1 MDIVQKF
8 IKASLKEANRS
19 EASIIYNN
27 NLSYYEKLAI
37 ILAKRLNG
45 KILKKRKDEFSIAFD
60 LPQNYSLKVSRCD
73 VVYPGYVSLNKNN
86 IEIFDKDLSFFKS
99 DSLESYSDTINEYAK
114 RYKVPVEVLTKVF
127 EYILKVKSIIST
139 FNSQTSPKKQAKI
152 YRKSTIA
159 RQKLEQHKKEYGYY
173 RDLFV
178 KSGAISKEDLAKYII
193 SIEPKKCD
201 DYYSSPYDDDSVTF
215 NSQIAFIFRDRTT
228 QIRYKF
234 IYDVNFSVSAISW
247 YSPGSYWEPPM
258 YDDWLTGNVYDGIE
272 AEFYDL
278 ETDALEINEELK
290 EHLINIIDDF
300 ANSSMLLKYIT
311 DNLEDITG
319 WDVR

>member
-8 IKASLKEANRS
+8 IKASLKESNRN

-27 NLSYYEKLAI
+27 NLSYCEKLAI

-45 KILKKRKDEFSIAFD
+45 KILKKKKYYSSIAFD
-60 LPQNYSLKVSRCD
+60 LPQNYSLNISQCD
-73 VVYPGYVSLNKNN
+73 AFYSSYASLNKNN
-86 IEIFDKDLSFFKS
+86 IEIFDKDISFFKG

-114 RYKVPVEVLTKVF
+114 IYKVPVEVLTKVF

-139 FNSQTSPKKQAKI
+139 FKSQISPKGQAKI

-159 RQKLEQHKKEYGYY
+159 RQKLEQYKKDYGYY

-193 SIEPKKCD
+193 SIETTESD
-201 DYYSSPYDDDSVTF
+201 WDFLDYSGSAKFDNKIIF
-215 NSQIAFIFRDRTT
+215 NFRDRTT
-228 QIRYKF
+228 KALYKF
-234 IYDVNFSVSAISW
+234 VYNVSFTVRME
-247 YSPGSYWEPPM
+247 GEK
-258 YDDWLTGNVYDGIE
+258 WLTGDIYNGEVEADLLDVKVDGPSNGE
-272 AEFYDL
+272 L
-278 ETDALEINEELK
+278 ED
-290 EHLINIIDDF
+290 HLADIIDDF
-300 ANSSMLLKYIT
+300 ANSGMLAQYID

-319 WDVR
+319 YDVK